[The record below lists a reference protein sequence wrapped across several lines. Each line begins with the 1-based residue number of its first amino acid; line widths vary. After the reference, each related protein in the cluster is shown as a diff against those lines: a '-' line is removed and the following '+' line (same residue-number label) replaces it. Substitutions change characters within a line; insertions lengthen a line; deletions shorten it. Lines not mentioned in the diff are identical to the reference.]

1 MQAVTAILILGAI
14 ASLVAW
20 VILLLLEHGIRPVH
34 SMVHFVRRLPWS
46 GRLAVLPL
54 FIALVVVGS
63 TKFSG
68 NNVSDGNNLQMT
80 NAVEGVVSGGVAV
93 GRQDAPVTNSES
105 DMPNSEQES
114 IGATADEV
122 TSSGSAG
129 AETQIQLPVNDGE
142 IAVPDS
148 ITALDCEAGFVLSGV
163 GYGEEFDFAPPENAV
178 VCEDWLR
185 FGAHE
190 DWIYIGPGAWSSR
203 FGSNFVEKVRVF
215 SCGGIDFFPEGHIS
229 LLNNPISIAPA
240 ANWHLLSV
248 SNSMFW
254 HAETPS
260 NTLVLTWQNVFL
272 NRSTNSPA
280 SFQMEMWPNGNFVYR
295 YDLSRTG
302 LWDGNAPSNIT
313 VGAVHDGISRTV
325 DVSSLT
331 NLTSLHFH
339 HLDPADLPGSD
350 RDGDGLSVED
360 ELVWKA
366 KTKKNVENGEEQET
380 LIWAIDLAKVEC
392 TGYILFV

>member
-80 NAVEGVVSGGVAV
+80 NAVEGVVSGGFAV

-178 VCEDWLR
+178 VCDDWLR

-190 DWIYIGPGAWSSR
+190 DWLHLPLGWFAFP
-203 FGSNFVEKVRVF
+203 FGSNIVNALTAIQHIQYIQLEAFALAVFALQHHIRHKLHLYPYRSLALAGFAPTSWRVKREMRRREAHLF
-215 SCGGIDFFPEGHIS
+215 AQ
-229 LLNNPISIAPA
+229 LL
-240 ANWHLLSV
+240 LCV
-248 SNSMFW
+248 
-254 HAETPS
+254 
-260 NTLVLTWQNVFL
+260 
-272 NRSTNSPA
+272 
-280 SFQMEMWPNGNFVYR
+280 
-295 YDLSRTG
+295 
-302 LWDGNAPSNIT
+302 
-313 VGAVHDGISRTV
+313 
-325 DVSSLT
+325 
-331 NLTSLHFH
+331 
-339 HLDPADLPGSD
+339 
-350 RDGDGLSVED
+350 
-360 ELVWKA
+360 
-366 KTKKNVENGEEQET
+366 
-380 LIWAIDLAKVEC
+380 
-392 TGYILFV
+392 